1 MSIVAG
7 AEGTQRVR
15 VELARIA
22 FAIGTVATIG
32 TALASLPGWIDRS
45 MISATQLAQRG
56 PGFPYEPIAMG
67 VLALGIGVAILFS
80 GIGWLI
86 FQARSGDV
94 FGLVFAY
101 NSVVIGFAVI
111 GPWLIA
117 PSSGLDQTVTR
128 VVTSAAMVTILWGS
142 FVFPDGRFVPPA
154 MAWLLVIFAT
164 WQVGRAINPEL
175 GADRLAGGWFV
186 LWVAFFWAA
195 GLSQVFRYRAIATAD
210 QRAQMKWWLFGALGW
225 GIAVAASLA
234 MQYAFGQR
242 TGSEP
247 TFWFAGL
254 APLGFFPAVAS
265 ALALY
270 VGTAVFGLCVSVAIL
285 RYAALDIDVVISR
298 TLVYAAS
305 TSLLVAA
312 LAGVAVLLSRLLGA
326 GAGPGAELTSVLV
339 LAAALGITFVPLR
352 RLLESMADRLV
363 APRADL
369 VLLFLDIVGSTE
381 RLAQV
386 GDKEWADALGQF
398 RVVVRGELGRHGGQ
412 EIDTA
417 GDGFFATFA
426 SASAAVACACA
437 VRRAVTE
444 IGFNVRMGIH
454 AGRCELRGRAPIG
467 VTVHV
472 AARLMGLASAG
483 QIFVTE
489 DVGAALGGGLLR
501 LRDIGR
507 RPLRGVP
514 GDWHVLAVECEPVAP
529 NLGLSP

>member
-1 MSIVAG
+1 MSIVASVQG
-7 AEGTQRVR
+7 LQRVR
-15 VELARIA
+15 MRLARAA

-32 TALASLPGWIDRS
+32 TALAALPGWVDQS
-45 MISATQLAQRG
+45 MTSATQLAQRG
-56 PGFPYEPIAMG
+56 DGFPYEAVAMG
-67 VLALGIGVAILFS
+67 VIALGVAVAILFI

-86 FQARSGDV
+86 LQARSGDV

-101 NSVVIGFAVI
+101 NAVFIGFAVI

-117 PSSGLDQTVTR
+117 PGSGLGQTVAR
-128 VVTSAAMVTILWGS
+128 IVTSAAMVTVLWAS
-142 FVFPDGRFVPPA
+142 FVLPDGRFVPA
-154 MAWLLVIFAT
+154 ATAWLLAIFIA

-175 GADRLAGGWFV
+175 GADRLGGGWFV
-186 LWVAFFWAA
+186 LWMAFFWAA
-195 GLSQVFRYRAIATAD
+195 ALSQMFRYRAIATAD
-210 QRAQMKWWLFGALGW
+210 QRVQMKWWLLGALGW

-234 MQYAFGQR
+234 VQYAFGAR

-247 TFWFAGL
+247 MFWFAGL
-254 APLGFFPAVAS
+254 APLGFSSAVAS

-326 GAGPGAELTSVLV
+326 GAGLGAELTSVLV
-339 LAAALGITFVPLR
+339 VAAALGVTFVPLR
-352 RLLESMADRLV
+352 RWLESMADRLV
-363 APRADL
+363 APHADL

-381 RLAQV
+381 RLAEV
-386 GDKEWADALGQF
+386 GDKEWADAIGRF

-426 SASAAVACACA
+426 SAGSAVACACA
-437 VRRAVTE
+437 VRRAVSE

-489 DVGAALGGGLLR
+489 DVSRALGGGLVKLR
-501 LRDIGR
+501 EIGR

-514 GDWHVLAVECEPVAP
+514 GDWHVLAVECEPAV
-529 NLGLSP
+529 SI